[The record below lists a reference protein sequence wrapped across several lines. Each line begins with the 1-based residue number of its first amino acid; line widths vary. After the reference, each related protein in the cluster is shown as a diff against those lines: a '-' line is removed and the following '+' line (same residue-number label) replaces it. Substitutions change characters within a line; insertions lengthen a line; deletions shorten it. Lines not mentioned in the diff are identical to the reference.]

1 MFDPTVP
8 LLPNATENPH
18 EPPPGADD
26 DAPREHA
33 RANPLSALL
42 GAVAAMLALTLMAL
56 AGVTISQASTIDAAQ
71 VGAQAVPNQT
81 FAVAHDVTASTVQR
95 DEYGYQPGI
104 PTYVASGTNHDWARI
119 VLIYAGWPVTE
130 SNVTVITRW
139 MRQENY
145 IDSWWNRNNP
155 LNNGWGSGGGG
166 GLGSYNNLLTAAQNA
181 AEALHTHPGY
191 AAIAAGFARSAP
203 TAEIEAAIWASPWAS
218 GHYNNGKHWHYT
230 PVPVITAPPSAWG

>member
-8 LLPNATENPH
+8 LHPNAPENPH
-18 EPPPGADD
+18 EPPSEA
-26 DAPREHA
+26 ARQ
-33 RANPLSALL
+33 RANPLSVLL
-42 GAVAAMLALTLMAL
+42 GAVAALLALTLTAL
-56 AGVTISQASTIDAAQ
+56 AGVAVTQAGTPDQ
-71 VGAQAVPNQT
+71 TMVVLHPNQT
-81 FAVAHDVTASTVQR
+81 FSVDPAVTQATVQR
-95 DEYGYQPGI
+95 DDYGYQPGI
-104 PTYVASGTNHDWARI
+104 ATYAASGTNHDWARI

-181 AEALHTHPGY
+181 AEALRTHPGY
-191 AAIAAGFARSAP
+191 ASIAAGFARSAP

-230 PVPVITAPPSAWG
+230 PVPVIAAPPSAWR

>member
-1 MFDPTVP
+1 MFDPTVS
-8 LLPNATENPH
+8 LLPDAPQTE
-18 EPPPGADD
+18 EPPASDGAER
-26 DAPREHA
+26 P
-33 RANPLSALL
+33 NPLSTLV
-42 GAVAAMLALTLMAL
+42 GIVAALLALTLVTL
-56 AGVTISQASTIDAAQ
+56 AGVTMSQASEANQAAIIMQ
-71 VGAQAVPNQT
+71 SNQT
-81 FAVAHDVTASTVQR
+81 FTVDPAVAQATVQR
-95 DEYGYQPGI
+95 DDYGYQPGI
-104 PTYVASGTNHDWARI
+104 ATYAASGTNHDWARI

-145 IDSWWNRNNP
+145 VDSWWNRNNP

-166 GLGSYNNLLTAAQNA
+166 GLGSYNSLLTAAQNA

>member
-8 LLPNATENPH
+8 LLP
-18 EPPPGADD
+18 
-26 DAPREHA
+26 DAPQNDEPRTSDGAE
-33 RANPLSALL
+33 RPNPLSTLV
-42 GAVAAMLALTLMAL
+42 GVVAALLALTLMAL
-56 AGVTISQASTIDAAQ
+56 AGVTMSQASEPAEAIIMQ
-71 VGAQAVPNQT
+71 PNQT
-81 FAVAHDVTASTVQR
+81 FSVDPAVAQATVQR
-95 DEYGYQPGI
+95 DDYGYQPGI

-145 IDSWWNRNNP
+145 VDSWWNRNNP

-166 GLGSYNNLLTAAQNA
+166 GLGSYNSLLTAAQNA